1 MTKTAPVGHSI
12 SAAEA
17 ALRLG
22 ISVRTLTR
30 MAHPGHAQHLEPI
43 NRVGHHRRYDADQV
57 ERVRRGLPAKP

>member
-1 MTKTAPVGHSI
+1 MGQSI

-17 ALRLG
+17 AHRLG

-30 MAHPGHAQHLEPI
+30 MADPEHTQHLEPI

-57 ERVRRGLPAKP
+57 ERVRRGLPAQG